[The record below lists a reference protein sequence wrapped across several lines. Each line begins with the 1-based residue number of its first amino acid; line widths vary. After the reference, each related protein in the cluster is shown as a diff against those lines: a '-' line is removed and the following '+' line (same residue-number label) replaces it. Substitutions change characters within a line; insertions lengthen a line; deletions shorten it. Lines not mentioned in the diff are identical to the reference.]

1 MPLKRNEF
9 LKPISR
15 EHHHGLLLCFK
26 IRTGIK
32 KQITAERIKKYADWL
47 YQNHLILHFSVEEE
61 IIFPILGNK
70 NELVIKAVEEHRNMK
85 RLFEI
90 QEGNIKN
97 LNTIA
102 DALENHIQF
111 EERILFNAL
120 QHIATEN
127 QLQQIE
133 LHHTESKFIEN
144 TEDVFW
150 V

>member
-9 LKPISR
+9 LRPISR

-32 KQITAERIKKYADWL
+32 KQITAERINKYANWF
-47 YQNHLILHFSVEEE
+47 YQNHLIPHFSIEQE
-61 IIFPILGNK
+61 ILFPILGNE
-70 NELVIKAVEEHRNMK
+70 NELVVKAIEEHRTID
-85 RLFEI
+85 RLFKNQESTI
-90 QEGNIKN
+90 QN
-97 LNTIA
+97 LNAIA
-102 DALENHIQF
+102 DAIENHIRF
-111 EERILFNAL
+111 EERILFTAL
-120 QHIATEN
+120 QDIATEN

-144 TEDVFW
+144 NEDVFW

>member
-1 MPLKRNEF
+1 MPLKRKEF

-32 KQITAERIKKYADWL
+32 KQIIPDRIKKYANWF
-47 YQNHLILHFSVEEE
+47 YQNHLIPHFSIEEE
-61 IIFPILGNK
+61 ILFPILGNE
-70 NELVIKAVEEHRNMK
+70 NELVVKAVEEHRTIE
-85 RLFEI
+85 RLFKNQESTI
-90 QEGNIKN
+90 QN
-97 LNTIA
+97 LNAIA
-102 DALENHIQF
+102 NAIENHIRF

-120 QHIATEN
+120 QDIATEN
-127 QLQQIE
+127 LLQQIE

-144 TEDVFW
+144 NEDVFW

>member
-32 KQITAERIKKYADWL
+32 KQITAERINKYANWF
-47 YQNHLILHFSVEEE
+47 YQNHLIPHFSIEEE
-61 IIFPILGNK
+61 ILFPILGNE
-70 NELVIKAVEEHRNMK
+70 NELVVKAIEEHRTID
-85 RLFEI
+85 RLFKNQESTI
-90 QEGNIKN
+90 QN
-97 LNTIA
+97 LNAIA
-102 DALENHIQF
+102 DAIENHIRF
-111 EERILFNAL
+111 EERILFTAL
-120 QHIATEN
+120 QDIATEN

>member
-32 KQITAERIKKYADWL
+32 KQITAERINKYANWF
-47 YQNHLILHFSVEEE
+47 YQNHLIPHFSIEEE
-61 IIFPILGNK
+61 ILFPILGNE
-70 NELVIKAVEEHRNMK
+70 NELVVKAVEEHRTIE
-85 RLFEI
+85 RLFKNQESTI
-90 QEGNIKN
+90 QN
-97 LNTIA
+97 LNAIA
-102 DALENHIQF
+102 DAIENHIRF
-111 EERILFNAL
+111 EERILFTAL
-120 QHIATEN
+120 QDIATEN

-144 TEDVFW
+144 NEDVFW

>member
-32 KQITAERIKKYADWL
+32 KQITAERINKYANWF
-47 YQNHLILHFSVEEE
+47 YQNHLIPHLSIEEE
-61 IIFPILGNK
+61 ILFPILGNE
-70 NELVIKAVEEHRNMK
+70 NELVVKAIEEHRTID
-85 RLFEI
+85 RLFKNQESTI
-90 QEGNIKN
+90 QN
-97 LNTIA
+97 LNAIA
-102 DALENHIQF
+102 DAIENHIRF
-111 EERILFNAL
+111 EERILFTAL
-120 QHIATEN
+120 QDIATEN

>member
-32 KQITAERIKKYADWL
+32 KQITAERINKYANWF
-47 YQNHLILHFSVEEE
+47 YQNHLIPHFSIEEE
-61 IIFPILGNK
+61 ILFPILGNE
-70 NELVIKAVEEHRNMK
+70 NELVVKAVEEHRTIE
-85 RLFEI
+85 RLFKNQESTI
-90 QEGNIKN
+90 QN
-97 LNTIA
+97 LNAIA
-102 DALENHIQF
+102 NAIENHIRF
-111 EERILFNAL
+111 EERILFTAL
-120 QHIATEN
+120 QDIATEN

-144 TEDVFW
+144 NEDVFW

>member
-32 KQITAERIKKYADWL
+32 KQITAERINKYANWF
-47 YQNHLILHFSVEEE
+47 YQNHLIPHFSIEEE
-61 IIFPILGNK
+61 ILFPILGNE
-70 NELVIKAVEEHRNMK
+70 NELVVKAIEEHRTID
-85 RLFEI
+85 RLFKNQESTI
-90 QEGNIKN
+90 QN
-97 LNTIA
+97 LNAIA
-102 DALENHIQF
+102 DAIENHIRF
-111 EERILFNAL
+111 EERILFTAL
-120 QHIATEN
+120 QDIATEN

-144 TEDVFW
+144 NEDVFW